1 MEEDD
6 LRLVEENI
14 GTSLKK
20 NRRLTRFRD
29 RNSGSPPTASTSKR
43 RIAVD
48 SSEDDLEN
56 DEELRQ
62 APDITNIWDDER
74 RGDDDDEDM
83 SDFIDYSD
91 EEEGGVAM
99 NEEAREARRQE
110 KRQEQMLRKKA
121 RGARPELAGIDAKY
135 VALPCPKSH

>member
-14 GTSLKK
+14 GTSFKK
-20 NRRLTRFRD
+20 NRRITRFRD

-43 RIAVD
+43 RVAVD
-48 SSEDDLEN
+48 TSEDDLDN
-56 DEELRQ
+56 DEELPQ

-74 RGDDDDEDM
+74 RDDDDEDM

-99 NEEAREARRQE
+99 DEEAREARRQE

-135 VALPCPKSH
+135 VVLLCAKFY

>member
-6 LRLVEENI
+6 LRLVEENT
-14 GTSLKK
+14 GTSIKK
-20 NRRLTRFRD
+20 NHRITRFRNRD
-29 RNSGSPPTASTSKR
+29 SGSPPTASTSKR
-43 RIAVD
+43 PVD
-48 SSEDDLEN
+48 TSEDDLDN
-56 DEELRQ
+56 DEDLRQ

-74 RGDDDDEDM
+74 RDDDDEDM

-91 EEEGGVAM
+91 EEEGGVTM

-135 VALPCPKSH
+135 VVLLCAKSY